1 MYRPH
6 RDPSPHYLPSSLIF
20 HDTRFPF
27 LVYFHYINRAHS
39 GDRQSLVVCAPY
51 CAVRDR
57 TLQPRSRDPHL
68 NFEDRCKLGNVS
80 DNCPTLRGATSIL
93 GNRHAGKL
101 RVQMRMAGP
110 GHKFMRLSLLHRSRR
125 TIRG

>member
-6 RDPSPHYLPSSLIF
+6 RDPSPHYLPSSLLF

-51 CAVRDR
+51 CAVRDPVR
-57 TLQPRSRDPHL
+57 GH
-68 NFEDRCKLGNVS
+68 KLGYIKYS
-80 DNCPTLRGATSIL
+80 SPHSEAT
-93 GNRHAGKL
+93 
-101 RVQMRMAGP
+101 VP
-110 GHKFMRLSLLHRSRR
+110 
-125 TIRG
+125 